1 MVWGEHTH
9 THTHPAETVVTF
21 AVPSWDFRALV
32 TDGGCLRDYLNIMI
46 SATYMHIHPGH
57 FTFPG
62 LRDIRLCSDSLCNK
76 QTWHSLNNSLICNI
90 KSTPERPSH
99 THTHILKCK
108 EVIILKYTLS
118 SFLSHKCTS
127 GFWVYSHLLGMDLFQ
142 WPAQTHSSVRSTIRS
157 RHRWTKTEAG
167 RWETPII
174 RYKKHKDVRTR
185 HQNISVPKTQVSSLA
200 LHKSSKIAQQIQQ
213 RIFKI
218 ICIVLFT
225 IQLLQ
230 SNFTGRIYLN
240 AEDFSSIEQILNS
253 FNIVI
258 KLINRNHINQFIRFL

>member
-1 MVWGEHTH
+1 MHT
-9 THTHPAETVVTF
+9 
-21 AVPSWDFRALV
+21 
-32 TDGGCLRDYLNIMI
+32 
-46 SATYMHIHPGH
+46 HPGH

-90 KSTPERPSH
+90 KSTPERPSHIH

-142 WPAQTHSSVRSTIRS
+142 WPAQIHSSVRSTIRP

-200 LHKSSKIAQQIQQ
+200 LHKSSQIAQQIQQ

-253 FNIVI
+253 FNINYAGAHSNFNI
-258 KLINRNHINQFIRFL
+258 KCTLKIILILMRSD